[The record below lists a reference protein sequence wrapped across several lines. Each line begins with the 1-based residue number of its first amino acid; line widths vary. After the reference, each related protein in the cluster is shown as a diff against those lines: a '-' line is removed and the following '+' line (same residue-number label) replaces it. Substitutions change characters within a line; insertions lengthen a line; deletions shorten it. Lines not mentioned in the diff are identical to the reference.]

1 MKIIY
6 HGLSML
12 KYSPGDNIY
21 RNFEEATGAKV
32 Y

>member
-6 HGLSML
+6 NGLSVL
-12 KYSPGDNIY
+12 KYSPGDNTYI
-21 RNFEEATGAKV
+21 NFEEAAGAKI